1 MLLTCRMRSLPLA
14 ASVVMTFSI
23 VGSACTPEDGPTQN
37 PPPPEVEE
45 PPPLPPEPEPEPNST
60 AADSGAPE
68 PEPKPDLDPNP
79 KPAPRADEGLRFR
92 VQDNGDGSCTKYF
105 GVNCP
110 QGVVCNPPP
119 PQTLPCSDD
128 MWPEAQ
134 VLANVTKRED
144 GSCWEHADVSCPKGA
159 TCNPPPPQRVS
170 CKSAKK

>member
-1 MLLTCRMRSLPLA
+1 MRSLPLA

-23 VGSACTPEDGPTQN
+23 AGSGCTPEDGPTQN

-45 PPPLPPEPEPEPNST
+45 PPPLEPEPKPT

-68 PEPKPDLDPNP
+68 PEPEPQPDPVP
-79 KPAPRADEGLRFR
+79 KPSPQAADEPRIV

-105 GVNCP
+105 RVDCP
-110 QGVVCNPPP
+110 KGARCNPPP
-119 PQTLPCSDD
+119 PQTVPCTDD
-128 MWPEAQ
+128 IWPEAQ
-134 VLANVTKRED
+134 IVANVTKRED
-144 GSCWEHADVSCPKGA
+144 GSCWEHANVHCPEGA